1 MRKKSES
8 TFTSRLGWLD
18 RFDGYR
24 SVFQIGLIVLML
36 AVGAYLLGVDDQ
48 TTTLLFVELFV
59 FAVAAM
65 SFDLLFG
72 YTGVLSFGHAL
83 FFGGSV
89 YVIGLAGEYFGLNYL
104 QALPLALIAMALLAF
119 VVGGLALRSSGVYF
133 AMITLAFGQLGYEMV
148 LQFNDITGGANGIVG
163 IEIPTVAGIDMSTLD
178 FAYYF
183 AFLTVVVT
191 YFGLRRLV
199 NSPFGRVLQGIREN
213 EKRMRMLGID
223 PYRYKLLA
231 FTISGVIAAIGG
243 ALYPLFVTFIS
254 PSLLFWT
261 TSGDILIITL
271 IGGFGT
277 LWGPIVGSGVYIFL
291 ESLLGDYVEEW
302 RFFLG
307 IIFMLI
313 VLLFPSGIA
322 GLRDLR
328 SLRPFVE
335 DVRDGSAGSIRDFV
349 NRYRGGGNE

>member
-1 MRKKSES
+1 MSDKTES
-8 TFTSRLGWLD
+8 AFGSRLTRLD
-18 RFDGYR
+18 RPGVYR
-24 SVFQIGLIVLML
+24 GIFQLGVILLTL
-36 AVGAYLLGVDDQ
+36 AAGTYLLSIDDR

-72 YTGVLSFGHAL
+72 YAGILSFGHAL

-89 YVIGLAGEYFGLNYL
+89 YVIGLAGEFFGLNYL
-104 QALPLALIAMALLAF
+104 QAFPFALLAMALLAF
-119 VVGGLALRSSGVYF
+119 VVGALALRSSGVYF
-133 AMITLAFGQLGYEMV
+133 AMITLAFGQLGYELV
-148 LQFNDITGGANGIVG
+148 LQFNSITGGANGIVG
-163 IEIPTVAGIDMSTLD
+163 IDIPTVAGIDMSTLG

-183 AFLTVVVT
+183 AFLVVVLT

-213 EKRMRMLGID
+213 EERMRMLGID

-231 FTISGVIAAIGG
+231 FTIAGIIAAIGG

-277 LWGPIVGSGVYIFL
+277 LWGSIVGSGVFIFL
-291 ESLLGDYVEEW
+291 ESLLGDFVEEW

-307 IIFMLI
+307 ITFILI

-322 GLRDLR
+322 GLSDRQ
-328 SLRPFVE
+328 SIRPFLK
-335 DVRDGSAGSIRDFV
+335 DIRDGSAGSIRDFV